1 MKAEN
6 EQSSQST
13 ISNSDQDKK
22 KEVYIEV
29 LRVVAIIFVIFNHTS
44 SNGFFLFASLKPTQ
58 IRFWVDMFFTVFCK
72 FAVPMFFALSGAL
85 MLGQESIEF
94 KKQIRRM
101 LRTIAVLIIVSLIY
115 YLVEKSIY
123 NYPLTVDDFF
133 RRLYSYRLKYHLWFL
148 YDYIAF
154 LITMPF
160 INKMAK
166 GLTNSLFYYLCI
178 LAVAFQAIIPIV
190 EYLVFR
196 NAFSMYSHL
205 RPSWIIELIVLYPM
219 VGYYLKNERK
229 PVAMMKLLIGWLIN
243 LALILF
249 TCWLTYQKSLDVG
262 ELSEASSQGFLSIF
276 VIFNVIVIYETV
288 KIFVENR
295 RMNKYVRKMVI
306 SAGACTFG
314 IYLFHPLILDSQFK
328 LSYFE
333 WCRSIGFEGLI
344 PSFVFV
350 LFVFVICWTG
360 VLILKLIPGIRRL
373 L

>member
-1 MKAEN
+1 MKSEN
-6 EQSSQST
+6 QLSSQFT
-13 ISNSDQDKK
+13 LSNGKQDTK

-29 LRVVAIIFVIFNHTS
+29 LRIFAIIFVIFNHTS
-44 SNGFFLFASLKPTQ
+44 SDGFFLFASLKPTQ

-94 KKQIRRM
+94 KKQIRRIV
-101 LRTIAVLIIVSLIY
+101 RAISVLILVSLIY
-115 YLVEKSIY
+115 YFSEKSVY
-123 NYPLTVDDFF
+123 NYPLTLDDFF

-148 YDYIAF
+148 YDYIVF

-166 GLTNSLFYYLCI
+166 GLTKNLFYYLCI
-178 LAVAFQAIIPIV
+178 LAIAFQAIIPIV

-205 RPSWIIELIVLYPM
+205 RPSWIIEQIVVYPM
-219 VGYYLKNERK
+219 IGCYLKNEREPITK
-229 PVAMMKLLIGWLIN
+229 VRLLVGWIIN
-243 LALILF
+243 IVLILF

-262 ELSEASSQGFLSIF
+262 ELSESSSQGFLSIF
-276 VIFNVIVIYETV
+276 VLFNVIVVYETI
-288 KIFVENR
+288 KKLVENR
-295 RMNKYVRKMVI
+295 QMSKGMRQIVI

-314 IYLFHPLILDSQFK
+314 IYLLHPLILDSQIK
-328 LSYFE
+328 PSYFE
-333 WCRSIGFEGLI
+333 RCRSIGFDGLI